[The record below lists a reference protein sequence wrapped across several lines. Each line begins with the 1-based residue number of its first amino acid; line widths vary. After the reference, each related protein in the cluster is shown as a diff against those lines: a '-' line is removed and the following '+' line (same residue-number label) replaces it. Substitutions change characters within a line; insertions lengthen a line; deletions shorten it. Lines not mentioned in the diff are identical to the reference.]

1 MFRDGTEFI
10 LMTILAWKN
19 LFHDKI
25 RLVVTLTGIVFAL
38 VLIIIQFGLFLGFI
52 ETSSNIVE
60 RSQVDLWIAAP
71 GIPHV
76 NGASPIPER
85 RRFDAL
91 AVPGVAKAEPQI
103 LMFVNW
109 KLPGGAQES
118 VQITGFDIDGGMGG
132 PWALTEGRV
141 EDLRGEDTVITDEL
155 YKKKLGIT
163 KVGDSVE
170 IMGKRA
176 RVVGFTKGIRSFTTA
191 PYVFT
196 SFKNAQNY
204 AGMKSDET
212 LFVVVK
218 AAPGA
223 DVMDLKRRLSE
234 SVPAVDVFTNE
245 EMRKRTRN
253 YWVFSTGAGVT
264 TLMGAV
270 LGLLVGVVVVAQT
283 IYAATMDHIKEFGT
297 LKAMGA
303 SNLYLYRVI
312 LEQALI
318 SAVLGYAAAIGIG
331 WMVVSGSRDGDVA
344 ILLPPEMIAGTLGLA
359 VLMCVSAS
367 VISIRKAT
375 TIDPALVF
383 KN

>member
-1 MFRDGTEFI
+1 
-10 LMTILAWKN
+10 MTILAWKN